1 MFKLDPDP
9 HETQPDLQY
18 CEAVPLLSCSN
29 SGFSSSSSPVVHNLL
44 LKKKFCKCLFSI
56 YQGLFNSQKRYQS
69 FALLFAPALYLKGQ
83 ISFILQYII
92 DKIFVSVL

>member
-56 YQGLFNSQKRYQS
+56 YQGLFNSQKGS
-69 FALLFAPALYLKGQ
+69 SALLCSSGTSLKGT
-83 ISFILQYII
+83 
-92 DKIFVSVL
+92 D